1 MKGWEMKKSMLFLA
15 AAAAVILTGCTTYYR
30 DSAGDYLV
38 RPKSVGEAPYYTEY
52 DLDNTRISAK
62 GHASVWFGIIQVAE
76 NKRCLSV
83 ANPYLSMF
91 SILDDLLSPTFTA
104 VSNAKSI
111 ALYNACEKNNA
122 DQLLGVTFDYVV
134 KNYFIFAK
142 VDCTV
147 KGFPAK
153 VKGIKMVDKKP
164 IILNK
169 WQKIEYVAPHE
180 NPVVSNA
187 PVPQSIFDKFN

>member
-1 MKGWEMKKSMLFLA
+1 
-15 AAAAVILTGCTTYYR
+15 
-30 DSAGDYLV
+30 
-38 RPKSVGEAPYYTEY
+38 
-52 DLDNTRISAK
+52 
-62 GHASVWFGIIQVAE
+62 
-76 NKRCLSV
+76 
-83 ANPYLSMF
+83 MF

-153 VKGIKMVDKKP
+153 VKGIKMVEKKP

-187 PVPQSIFDKFN
+187 PVPKSIFDNFN